1 MMKTIVGAAALCLAF
16 TAMSVSAQAASCAGK
31 DMTKAEDRME
41 GMSDVNPSKPAI
53 AAELATASSALSEGK
68 GRECAIHLTKAVKL
82 EAKAGI

>member
-1 MMKTIVGAAALCLAF
+1 MIKNILGAAALGLALVSL
-16 TAMSVSAQAASCAGK
+16 SVSAQAASCAGK

-41 GMSDVNPSKPAI
+41 GMSDANPAKPGI
-53 AAELATASSALSEGK
+53 AAELATASTALADGK

>member
-1 MMKTIVGAAALCLAF
+1 MMKTIVGGAALCLAF
-16 TAMSVSAQAASCAGK
+16 SVMSVSAQAASCAGK

-68 GRECAIHLTKAVKL
+68 GRDCSIHLTKAVKL